1 MSHENVELVRRQVQ
15 AFNDRDIPALES
27 IFSEDFV
34 YRLIGGFAD
43 LMGTEFRG
51 QDAAL
56 AWVKEWTE
64 TIDARAEIETIRE
77 VNEQV
82 LTILHIAAT
91 GAASGVGTTLR
102 VGQFYSFR
110 DGRISALDAYYTP
123 GDALKALGLA
133 G

>member
-1 MSHENVELVRRQVQ
+1 MAQENVELVRRQLQ
-15 AFNDRDIPALES
+15 AFNDRDFPALES
-27 IFSEDFV
+27 VFSEDFV

-51 QDAAL
+51 VDAAL
-56 AWVKEWTE
+56 AWVREWTA

-82 LTILHIAAT
+82 LTILHITAT

-102 VGQFYSFR
+102 AGQVYSFR
-110 DGRISALDAYYTP
+110 GGRISALDAYYTV
-123 GDALKALGLA
+123 DEALKAVGLEE
-133 G
+133 

>member
-1 MSHENVELVRRQVQ
+1 MSEENLDLVRRQIQ

-51 QDAAL
+51 HAAV
-56 AWVKEWTE
+56 AWLKEWIE

-77 VNEQV
+77 VDQQV
-82 LTILHIAAT
+82 LTILQIAAT

-102 VGQFYSFR
+102 AGQVYSFR
-110 DGRISALDAYYTP
+110 DGHISALDAYYTP
-123 GDALKALGLA
+123 DEALKAVGLEE
-133 G
+133 